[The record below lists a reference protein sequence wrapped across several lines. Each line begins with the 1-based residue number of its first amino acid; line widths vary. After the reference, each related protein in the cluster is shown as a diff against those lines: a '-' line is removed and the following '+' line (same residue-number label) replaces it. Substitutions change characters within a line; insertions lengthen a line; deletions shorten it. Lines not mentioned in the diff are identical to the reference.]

1 MQQHCSWRNE
11 HASNQDMVHNAL
23 LTGLASSSCELLHFR
38 DRSRA
43 IMRICMHERVP
54 KSAAA
59 QGDLDAEDAGAAAL
73 EGPGRERPW
82 RHGPTTHTPRSGSA
96 RNTRIYPRDL
106 GSENACACACS
117 DHEIIPVRIM
127 KMRMHACARM
137 YVAVASYS
145 NVELALVHPTTPPAP
160 QPLASRRSRFPLRSV
175 CGSPCRSQPP
185 LAPERCSE
193 LRRRRVQPQRQCL
206 PPP

>member
-73 EGPGRERPW
+73 EG
-82 RHGPTTHTPRSGSA
+82 A
-96 RNTRIYPRDL
+96 
-106 GSENACACACS
+106 
-117 DHEIIPVRIM
+117 
-127 KMRMHACARM
+127 
-137 YVAVASYS
+137 
-145 NVELALVHPTTPPAP
+145 
-160 QPLASRRSRFPLRSV
+160 
-175 CGSPCRSQPP
+175 
-185 LAPERCSE
+185 
-193 LRRRRVQPQRQCL
+193 
-206 PPP
+206 